1 MWLSRVGSLKPRET
15 DGAVKLSSENSFK
28 TVLWKGCHISIDC
41 PWGVF
46 SANLRY
52 DLDDLHFSFK

>member
-1 MWLSRVGSLKPRET
+1 MWLSRVGSLRPRET
-15 DGAVKLSSENSFK
+15 ENNFK
-28 TVLWKGCHISIDC
+28 TVLWKGCHFSIEC

-52 DLDDLHFSFK
+52 DLDDLHFSLNEIQLL